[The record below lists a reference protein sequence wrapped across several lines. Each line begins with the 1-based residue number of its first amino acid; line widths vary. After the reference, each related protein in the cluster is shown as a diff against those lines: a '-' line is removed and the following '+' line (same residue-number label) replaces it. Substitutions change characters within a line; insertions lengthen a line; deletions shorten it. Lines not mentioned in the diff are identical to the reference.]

1 MLTRLADDEMQV
13 TTSSTYC
20 EHHTFEHQLFNEKIS
35 EKKTNNLN
43 NLKPLAVA
51 EMFVEIYLKNI
62 VVKFPSKRI
71 KKLIFSIPECTVP
84 EQKEN
89 NDAVLFYLNKVKRKK
104 SFLLFSS
111 TSNIYM

>member
-1 MLTRLADDEMQV
+1 MQWCQQKVEMLTRLADDEMQV

-43 NLKPLAVA
+43 NLKLFSCSWDFL
-51 EMFVEIYLKNI
+51 MFVEIYLKNI

-71 KKLIFSIPECTVP
+71 KKLILSIPECTVP

-89 NDAVLFYLNKVKRKK
+89 NDAVL
-104 SFLLFSS
+104 LFFFQ
-111 TSNIYM
+111 